1 MPEID
6 GGTRRMGS
14 PCAWTCHEPHR
25 MGWHDGRTTQA
36 SNPGDRIE
44 LNCQSLRFHV
54 QDWWHLNSRTPSAPA
69 GEVLRRTSHY
79 NKFSTHRLFI
89 CNRSLAFTTPTQP
102 LQSSSVVCSLPNPR
116 CKQTVF
122 GLAPHRHPPFPKA
135 AALGMLD
142 T

>member
-1 MPEID
+1 
-6 GGTRRMGS
+6 MGS
-14 PCAWTCHEPHR
+14 PRAWTCHEPHR

-44 LNCQSLRFHV
+44 PNRRMLRFHV

-69 GEVLRRTSHY
+69 GEVVRRTSHY
-79 NKFSTHRLFI
+79 NDFSTHRLFI
-89 CNRSLAFTTPTQP
+89 CDRSLAFTTPTQP
-102 LQSSSVVCSLPNPR
+102 LQSRSVVCSLPNPR